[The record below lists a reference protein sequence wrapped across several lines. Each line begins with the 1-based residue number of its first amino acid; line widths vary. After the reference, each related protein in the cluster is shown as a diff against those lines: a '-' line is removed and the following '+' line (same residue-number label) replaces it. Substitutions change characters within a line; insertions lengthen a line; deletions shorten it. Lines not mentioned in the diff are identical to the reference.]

1 MADRTTP
8 LPSRGEEPGH
18 LASGT
23 ATGTRTTGR
32 SRSSAG
38 SVGVLLDGRYRLL
51 QRRTKDGAWAT
62 WDGEDDQLLRP
73 VVLTVVSG
81 PTAAE
86 AVDAARRSATLEDER
101 LPHLLDVGLE
111 RAVDGTALGWVV
123 TERSPGRTLADL
135 LRESP
140 LPSARARA
148 LVGEAAAVLARA
160 SRSGLHHRR
169 LEPSAVTLT
178 ADGAVSVLGLEV
190 AAAAAGLP
198 PRSPAEAE
206 HEDAEGLVRVL
217 YAAITGLWPAGR
229 SGALGAAPTGRGGSP
244 VAPGDLTPGVPH
256 DLDALC
262 QAVLGP
268 YREGPATPAD
278 VAAAL
283 APWGS
288 STGPVTRTGLGL
300 PAAPATGAPGS
311 GRGSGAAA
319 EVGVAAGGAAAGAWA
334 SAPARARLGGGP
346 GLHFAGG
353 DAPGG
358 DDGGPVVHTTR
369 AERRAAQRRAERDAE
384 RAAHGEDAFEA
395 LLGPVTGPRHPV
407 PPVLERSAQTAAAAG
422 AAAEDAWGVPAPAQ
436 PTRRVEQPAV
446 RRTEVPADPSQAPE
460 PAATAPLAPR
470 RRQHEDRRHGDDRDR
485 GSSRSVSRSAA
496 SAPPAT
502 AAAFSDT
509 DATDWVS
516 AGWGHA
522 PAGAEAVSGS
532 RRGAS
537 GSRIAGGDGRR
548 RRGPVLA
555 VLVVLVLLLVAAVLL
570 LTPRVPQIAGALGI
584 ARSSTAAPGAS
595 AGAAPSAAA
604 PAADPSAS
612 AAPEAAT
619 GPGEITG
626 AQAQDPF
633 GDSTENDE
641 SASRAVDGDP
651 ATGWRSSTYSNAAL
665 GNLKRGVGLGLVL
678 GDGTT
683 PSTVTALQLS
693 TEGTGGRLE
702 VRSSPDG
709 GYDGSTVVATTEA
722 GTGGATV
729 EVPLDQPTETTH
741 LLLWFTELPQ
751 TSSGYTATVGEVSA
765 R

>member
-1 MADRTTP
+1 VADRTTP
-8 LPSRGEEPGH
+8 LPSRDEDPGQ
-18 LASGT
+18 LATS
-23 ATGTRTTGR
+23 TGPRTTGR
-32 SRSSAG
+32 ARSSAG

-73 VVLTVVSG
+73 VVVAVVSG
-81 PTAAE
+81 PTASE

-123 TERSPGRTLADL
+123 TERSPGRTLAEL
-135 LRESP
+135 LREAP

-190 AAAAAGLP
+190 ASAAAGLP

-206 HEDAEGLVRVL
+206 REDAEGLVRVL
-217 YAAITGLWPAGR
+217 YAALTGLWPAGR
-229 SGALGAAPTGRGGSP
+229 CGALGAAPTGRGGSP
-244 VAPGDLTPGVPH
+244 VAPGDLAQGVPH

-268 YREGPATPAD
+268 YREGPASPAD

-300 PAAPATGAPGS
+300 PVAPALGATALQGS
-311 GRGSGAAA
+311 SDAGAA
-319 EVGVAAGGAAAGAWA
+319 GAVPGAWA

-346 GLHFAGG
+346 GLHFSADGASAERDGAGE
-353 DAPGG
+353 
-358 DDGGPVVHTTR
+358 PVVHATR
-369 AERRAAQRRAERDAE
+369 AERRAAQRRAEREAE

-395 LLGPVTGPRHPV
+395 LLGPVTGPRRQV
-407 PPVLERSAQTAAAAG
+407 PPVLDRAHGAAPAQGAEDSAGAPPTAPLDDDARRSAP
-422 AAAEDAWGVPAPAQ
+422 PAPAQ
-436 PTRRVEQPAV
+436 PTRRVEPDARRTQVASTAPGSSAAEPVATTRVAPPRRPREPQDDVERPARAV
-446 RRTEVPADPSQAPE
+446 RRGGG
-460 PAATAPLAPR
+460 PAA
-470 RRQHEDRRHGDDRDR
+470 
-485 GSSRSVSRSAA
+485 AA
-496 SAPPAT
+496 T
-502 AAAFSDT
+502 TAAFSDT

-522 PAGAEAVSGS
+522 PAGAEAVSAP
-532 RRGAS
+532 RRARTGPE
-537 GSRIAGGDGRR
+537 RR
-548 RRGPVLA
+548 RRGPLLA
-555 VLVVLVLLLVAAVLL
+555 VLVVLVLVLVAAVLL
-570 LTPRVPQIAGALGI
+570 LLPRATQIAGALGI
-584 ARSSTAAPGAS
+584 APSDTSAPGTTASAAPAPSAAGAAPGAAQEPAS
-595 AGAAPSAAA
+595 SGAA
-604 PAADPSAS
+604 
-612 AAPEAAT
+612 
-619 GPGEITG
+619 GEITA

-651 ATGWRSSTYSNAAL
+651 ATAWRSSTYSNAAL

-683 PSTVTALQLS
+683 PSAVTALQLR

-709 GYDGSTVVATTEA
+709 GYEGSTVVATTTA
-722 GTGGATV
+722 GTGGADQEVTLDAPV
-729 EVPLDQPTETTH
+729 EATH

-751 TSSGYTATVGEVSA
+751 TPTGYAAVVDEVSA

>member
-1 MADRTTP
+1 MADRTAP
-8 LPSRGEEPGH
+8 LPSRDEETGQ
-18 LASGT
+18 LATS
-23 ATGTRTTGR
+23 AGTRTTGR
-32 SRSSAG
+32 ARSSAG

-73 VVLTVVSG
+73 VVVAVVSG
-81 PTAAE
+81 PTASE

-123 TERSPGRTLADL
+123 TERSPGRTLAEL
-135 LRESP
+135 LREAP

-190 AAAAAGLP
+190 ASAAAGLP
-198 PRSPAEAE
+198 ARSPAEAE
-206 HEDAEGLVRVL
+206 REDAEGLVRVL
-217 YAAITGLWPAGR
+217 YAALTGLWPAGR
-229 SGALGAAPTGRGGSP
+229 CGALGAAPTGRGGSP
-244 VAPGDLTPGVPH
+244 VAPGDLAQGVPH

-300 PAAPATGAPGS
+300 PAAPVL
-311 GRGSGAAA
+311 GAAA
-319 EVGVAAGGAAAGAWA
+319 EHGSPDAGAAGAGSSGWA
-334 SAPARARLGGGP
+334 SAPVRARLGGGP
-346 GLHFAGG
+346 GLRFTGEGASPERGE
-353 DAPGG
+353 PGE
-358 DDGGPVVHTTR
+358 PVVHATR
-369 AERRAAQRRAERDAE
+369 AERRAAQRRAEREAE

-395 LLGPVTGPRHPV
+395 LLGPVTGPRSQV
-407 PPVLERSAQTAAAAG
+407 PPVLDRATGTASAPG
-422 AAAEDAWGVPAPAQ
+422 AAETVAAPTTPLDDDARWSAPPAPAQ
-436 PTRRVEQPAV
+436 PTRRVEPEA
-446 RRTEVPADPSQAPE
+446 RRTEVAAAPAPSAAA
-460 PAATAPLAPR
+460 PAATARVAPPR
-470 RRQHEDRRHGDDRDR
+470 RQDDLQDAAERPARAVRRG
-485 GSSRSVSRSAA
+485 GAA
-496 SAPPAT
+496 GAPVAT
-502 AAAFSDT
+502 TAFSDT

-522 PAGAEAVSGS
+522 PAGAEAVSAPRRS
-532 RRGAS
+532 RTGPE
-537 GSRIAGGDGRR
+537 RR
-548 RRGPVLA
+548 RRSPLLA
-555 VLVVLVLLLVAAVLL
+555 VLVVLVLVLVAAVLL
-570 LTPRVPQIAGALGI
+570 LVPCATQIAGALGI
-584 ARSSTAAPGAS
+584 APSDTSAPGT
-595 AGAAPSAAA
+595 
-604 PAADPSAS
+604 SAS
-612 AAPEAAT
+612 AAPAPSTAGTAPGGAQETAPSGAA
-619 GPGEITG
+619 GEITA

-651 ATGWRSSTYSNAAL
+651 ATAWRSSTYSNAAL

-683 PSTVTALQLS
+683 PSTVTALQLR

-709 GYDGSTVVATTEA
+709 GYEGSTVVATTTA
-722 GTGGATV
+722 GTGGADQEVALDEPV
-729 EVPLDQPTETTH
+729 EATH

-751 TSSGYTATVGEVSA
+751 TSTGYTAVVDEVSA